1 MTRKRAK
8 KLPHG
13 NLKAVGNLSRSGGLH
28 GVMGT
33 PKKAVLVFGGGRF
46 PGYHMPVGVQV
57 KPPHEYHPPP
67 GGENAGLP
75 ENGPPGS
82 EWWNQPPYN
91 GRR

>member
-1 MTRKRAK
+1 MTRKRTK

-13 NLKAVGNLSRSGGLH
+13 NLKAVGNLKPGKR
-28 GVMGT
+28 GVMGPT
-33 PKKAVLVFGGGRF
+33 TRGMLAFGARGEVTSVL
-46 PGYHMPVGVQV
+46 PVHYGT

-82 EWWNQPPYN
+82 EWWHQSPFN
-91 GRR
+91 GRRG

>member
-1 MTRKRAK
+1 MKKK
-8 KLPHG
+8 KLPRG
-13 NLKAVGNLSRSGGLH
+13 NLKAVGNLKAGKH
-28 GVMGT
+28 GVMG
-33 PKKAVLVFGGGRF
+33 PPRRGVLVFGSARF

-67 GGENAGLP
+67 GGENDGLP

-82 EWWNQPPYN
+82 EWWHQPPYK